1 MILLLERLERN
12 ATETIGRMSIDGE
25 FFCWTLEDAVRPD
38 GVKVAGR
45 TAIPKGVYRMDV
57 TYSPRF
63 KVMMPILLN
72 VPMFEGI
79 RIHWGNV
86 AENTDGCILVGMDR
100 NTGSIGRSRI
110 AYDALMERLTEAKT
124 SGQRLAIYVEDG
136 E

>member
-12 ATETIGRMSIDGE
+12 PEETIGRLSIDGE
-25 FFCWTLEDAVRPD
+25 FFCWTLEDVVRPD

-100 NTGSIGRSRI
+100 NRGSIGRSRV
-110 AYDALMERLTEAKT
+110 AYDALMERLTAAKT
-124 SGQRLAIYVEDG
+124 DGQRLAIYVEDG